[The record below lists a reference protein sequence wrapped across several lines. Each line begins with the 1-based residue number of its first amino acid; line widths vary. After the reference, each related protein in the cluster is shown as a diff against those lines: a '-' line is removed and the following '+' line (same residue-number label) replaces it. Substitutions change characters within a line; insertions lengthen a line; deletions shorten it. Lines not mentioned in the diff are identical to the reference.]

1 MYSAMTPCLSSRS
14 RAGEG
19 SSFLGALSFG
29 SIIPIGA
36 RQMGTF
42 DLCQG
47 ITSARND
54 RAVPPGRDQSALI
67 ILLVQ
72 IQPSAQPGRG
82 PLASPAPASPAAAVP
97 AVASPDRAAE
107 RRTAMFL
114 DRGVADSRSRTLV

>member
-42 DLCQG
+42 DLCQA

-54 RAVPPGRDQSALI
+54 RAVPPGRDRSALI

-82 PLASPAPASPAAAVP
+82 PLGFAGTGFTGCGASSSEPAS
-97 AVASPDRAAE
+97 
-107 RRTAMFL
+107 
-114 DRGVADSRSRTLV
+114 RGGT